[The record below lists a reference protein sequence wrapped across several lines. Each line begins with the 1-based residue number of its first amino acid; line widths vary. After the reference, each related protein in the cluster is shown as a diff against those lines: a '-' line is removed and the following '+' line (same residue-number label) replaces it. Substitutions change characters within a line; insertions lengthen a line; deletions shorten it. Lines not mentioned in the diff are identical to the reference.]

1 MKIVFFGDSITD
13 GQRNREEQ
21 EYNARYGSGFVIQVV
36 SRLFR
41 KDPKKYEILNRGIG
55 GDRIVDM
62 IARIKKDVWNEQ
74 PDVVSILEGIND
86 ISHEVYLQNGVDVV
100 RWEKLYRMMLA
111 DTKERLPNTK
121 LIICEPF
128 VLKGRDSN
136 VGFED
141 HNRIRER
148 TKFLKKIA
156 EDFGAYYVPLQAK
169 LDEAA
174 EQFGD
179 EAVCSDGM
187 HPTVFGATIIAEEWL
202 KVFEKEVL

>member
-128 VLKGRDSN
+128 ALCESRKTDDVLKYAQ
-136 VGFED
+136 E
-141 HNRIRER
+141 
-148 TKFLKKIA
+148 TQKIA
-156 EDFGAYYVPLQAK
+156 QEFNLPFVALQDKMDKAVNVYGVEACCLKTLSQASEITLLPTRFGCTP
-169 LDEAA
+169 
-174 EQFGD
+174 
-179 EAVCSDGM
+179 S
-187 HPTVFGATIIAEEWL
+187 
-202 KVFEKEVL
+202 